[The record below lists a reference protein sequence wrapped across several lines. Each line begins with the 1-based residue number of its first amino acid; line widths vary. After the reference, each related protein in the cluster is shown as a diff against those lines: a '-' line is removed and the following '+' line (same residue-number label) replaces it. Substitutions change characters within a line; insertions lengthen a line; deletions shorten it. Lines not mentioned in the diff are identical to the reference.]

1 MQLIEEIRSQEQ
13 QIAEWR
19 RDIHAHPELAF
30 EEIRTSQLVADKLES
45 FGINV
50 HRGLGKTG
58 VVGTLSAGSG
68 TRSIALRADMDA
80 LPIRELNGFPHR
92 SVNEGKMHAC
102 GHDGHTAML
111 LGAARYLAANRNF
124 DGTVQFIFQPA
135 EEGYGGA
142 LAMIEDG
149 LFEQFPVEA
158 VYGMHNWPGLPAGQ
172 FAVRS
177 GTMMAAADMFDIR
190 VRGKGSHAAMPHQG
204 VDPVLV
210 GAHIITAL
218 QSLASRATDP
228 ADSVVVSVT
237 RVRGGDAYN
246 VISDEAT
253 LKGTVRTLLSGT
265 RDRIEQQMAELVRQV
280 ALAFGAAGET
290 HYKRGYPPTINAP
303 AETEIAA
310 TAAATVVSGENVLR
324 DLPPCM
330 GAEDFS
336 FMLERKPGCYIWIG
350 NGPGQGGCVLHNP
363 HYDFNDEILSI
374 GASYWV
380 RLVEQSLAARPS
392 SRKTEKDRGG
402 EV

>member
-13 QIAEWR
+13 QIAKWR